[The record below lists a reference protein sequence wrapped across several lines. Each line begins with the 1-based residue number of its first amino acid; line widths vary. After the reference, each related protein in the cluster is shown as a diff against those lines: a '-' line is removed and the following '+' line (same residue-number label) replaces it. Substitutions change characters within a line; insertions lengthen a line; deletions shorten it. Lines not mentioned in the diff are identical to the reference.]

1 MHVLSV
7 LTLGSALFAAA
18 AQAAIPARSTEPG
31 VAALLTP
38 DASRI
43 IPGRYIVKLRAGA
56 DVAVASAPHDTLYS
70 YNSDGFKGFAAA
82 LSEEEL
88 DAVRRNPDV
97 RILGHSPKHRRD
109 LT

>member
-1 MHVLSV
+1 MLVLSV
-7 LTLGSALFAAA
+7 LTLGSALFGAAH
-18 AQAAIPARSTEPG
+18 AAIPARSTEPG

-43 IPGRYIVKLRAGA
+43 IPERYIVKLRAGA
-56 DVAVASAPHDTLYS
+56 DVSVASAAHDTLYS

-82 LSEEEL
+82 LSEDEL

-97 RILGHSPKHRRD
+97 SILD
-109 LT
+109 